1 MELLKLEKVHDGKY
15 LKNYELTYLNKE
27 GKEKKYEMVS
37 RKEIASKEQLG
48 ARPSGVSIVAF
59 QDDKIMLLKE
69 FRMSINK
76 SIYNLC
82 AGMLEKGETLE
93 QCIER
98 ELYEETGLKVKKVIK
113 ILPPSFAA
121 VGFSDTTRKTGS
133 ESFVGCPPAG
143 SASIQSTALS
153 TVHDEGA
160 ETAKERVAPFASTT
174 SNSEGVML
182 KDRADSNTSHAHT
195 IVTQSN
201 NESSLKSFITFCFSR
216 MIQI

>member
-1 MELLKLEKVHDGKY
+1 MKLLKLEKVHDGKY

-37 RKEIASKEQLG
+37 RKEISSEEELG
-48 ARPSGVSIVAF
+48 MRPSGVSIVAY

-98 ELYEETGLKVKKVIK
+98 ELYEETGLKVKKILS
-113 ILPPSFAA
+113 ILPPSSRPALFP
-121 VGFSDTTRKTGS
+121 
-133 ESFVGCPPAG
+133 GC
-143 SASIQSTALS
+143 T
-153 TVHDEGA
+153 TVHG
-160 ETAKERVAPFASTT
+160 RIHS
-174 SNSEGVML
+174 SEICCG
-182 KDRADSNTSHAHT
+182 
-195 IVTQSN
+195 
-201 NESSLKSFITFCFSR
+201 
-216 MIQI
+216 